1 MRRSYLHNPEAYLDE
16 KGVAHVLVPEHQE
29 GIGGP
34 RVSRMV
40 EALGISRK
48 QADHLRQRMRDD
60 DAIEDIL
67 VEANRVCRGKGHFYY
82 PGAADTPEQPDG
94 IAFVDRGDLG
104 RETLIY
110 DHRDGRFVLNAV
122 GPSVARQRERFAKRN
137 PRRFPAR
144 IPNPPRTIAC
154 LTGDGAWWSVSASQW
169 PKVVRAGMAGDNGAA
184 AKQATSLRQK
194 PSVAVGGGVPV
205 LRRIFDFTPEDWEYY
220 DKEVRG
226 AARAAEQARSKRRKN
241 PRPARE
247 TLYVVDTSPSGKVVT
262 IRDATLDEI
271 RFGDAMPYDQAVYW
285 ASVFTAETSGARV
298 VDTSSHAKN
307 P

>member
-16 KGVAHVLVPEHQE
+16 KGVAHVLMPEHQE

-48 QADHLRQRMRDD
+48 QAEHLRQRMRDD
-60 DAIEDIL
+60 DSIEDIL
-67 VEANRVCRGKGHFYY
+67 VEANRLCRGKGHFYY

-137 PRRFPAR
+137 PRPA
-144 IPNPPRTIAC
+144 
-154 LTGDGAWWSVSASQW
+154 S
-169 PKVVRAGMAGDNGAA
+169 
-184 AKQATSLRQK
+184 
-194 PSVAVGGGVPV
+194 
-205 LRRIFDFTPEDWEYY
+205 
-220 DKEVRG
+220 
-226 AARAAEQARSKRRKN
+226 
-241 PRPARE
+241 E

-285 ASVFTAETSGARV
+285 ASVFAAETSGARV